1 MTHTEQVAPIHNS
14 NQPIWDLV
22 IADMRNRDEIGR
34 ERYKTPLQA
43 FNGRDSLR
51 DLSEELLDGLV
62 YLKQHTIELADL
74 KENLFIIHN
83 LITMNQIEAAKTL
96 LYEIINN
103 HPALTDTSLPQGV
116 SKSSFNDL
124 VRPTG

>member
-1 MTHTEQVAPIHNS
+1 MNHAEQAAPIHNS

-51 DLSEELLDGLV
+51 DLQEELLDGLV

-74 KENLFIIHN
+74 RENLIEIRN
-83 LITMNQIEAAKTL
+83 LILSNPYDAKVFL
-96 LYEIINN
+96 HNIIDT
-103 HPALTDTSLPQGV
+103 HPALTETSLPQGA